1 MRKNKSLEKSASSL
15 LPAIPNINDEIF
27 ERAGI
32 TKDDRAK
39 LLNSIFK
46 KTIERLEAKH
56 VKVFNHNGKI
66 IRSSPLVD
74 HATQGK
80 AVDQAMQLVGLS
92 KDAQPKVIVKAN
104 VTLPEWACPKPSPVD
119 ITPKPTPTNDVET
132 NRDRVKGSSE

>member
-46 KTIERLEAKH
+46 KTIERLEAKQ

-104 VTLPEWACPKPSPVD
+104 VTLPEWACPKPVD
-119 ITPKPTPTNDVET
+119 ITPKPAPMTDEET
-132 NRDRVKGSSE
+132 SRDRVKGSSE